1 MIPETG
7 DLRLEERL
15 RATGEHHLSLLHR
28 GEGGRLGAAIAA
40 AVAIHA
46 AAFLIPF
53 PEAGSS
59 RSPAPRP
66 AVRKAVEAQAVVP
79 GPPELPRAA
88 PPAREAPGTPAVAA
102 VRPASISRAPAP
114 APLPDVLEPLVESE
128 QEMAPDELPSDVAIL
143 LGAPEPPPAGP
154 SPVETGVA
162 TAPELIP
169 ESRVRPV
176 FPQRARQ
183 LGVSGTVLL
192 GVGVLA
198 DGTVGAI
205 AVLRCTPPDVGFC
218 QSAVRA
224 VKRWRYRPAL
234 HDGRPVQTYV
244 TVQVDFVP

>member
-7 DLRLEERL
+7 DLRLEDRL

-28 GEGGRLGAAIAA
+28 GEGGRIGAAIAA
-40 AVAIHA
+40 AVAIHVA
-46 AAFLIPF
+46 ALLIPF
-53 PEAGSS
+53 PAAGSS

-66 AVRKAVEAQAVVP
+66 AVRKPVEAQAVVP
-79 GPPELPRAA
+79 GPPELPHPA
-88 PPAREAPGTPAVAA
+88 PPTREAPGSPVVAA
-102 VRPASISRAPAP
+102 VRPASISPAP

-154 SPVETGVA
+154 TPVETGVA
-162 TAPELIP
+162 TVPELIP
-169 ESRVRPV
+169 ESRVLPV

-192 GVGVLA
+192 DVSVLA
-198 DGTVGAI
+198 DGSVGAVT
-205 AVLRCTPPDVGFC
+205 VLRCTPSDVGFC
-218 QSAVRA
+218 QSAARA

-234 HDGRPVQTYV
+234 HNGRPVQAYV